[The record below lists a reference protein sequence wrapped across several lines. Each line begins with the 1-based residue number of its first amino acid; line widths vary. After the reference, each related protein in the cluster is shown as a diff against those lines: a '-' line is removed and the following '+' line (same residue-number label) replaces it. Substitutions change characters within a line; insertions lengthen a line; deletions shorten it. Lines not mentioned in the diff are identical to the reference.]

1 MGSIINLIRVR
12 QWIKNLLV
20 FAPLAFALDF
30 NGKAISLELIAFSA
44 FCFASSAVYII
55 NDIIDIKS
63 DRVHKTKRLRPIAA
77 GKISIHQALIL
88 ELVLLIFAFYA
99 AQELASQLTLIL
111 GTYYILNLAYSLWL
125 KKYLILDI
133 MIIAFGF
140 ILRILAGAYAISVDI
155 SNWILVVT
163 FFAALFL
170 ALGKRKNEV
179 ELLEADSQNHRQ
191 VLAGYTPDFL
201 NQLLSIT
208 AGITIVGY
216 TLYTIDTETTAHFGT
231 DKLLYTIPF
240 VVFGIFRY
248 FHLIY
253 NRDRGGDPTNIF
265 LTDKPLIIDIIIW
278 IGVFIFIALKL

>member
-30 NGKAISLELIAFSA
+30 NGKAFALELIAFSA

-253 NRDRGGDPTNIF
+253 NKDRGGDPTNIF

>member
-253 NRDRGGDPTNIF
+253 NKDRGGDPTNIF